1 MHTLWHI
8 DLLTLCE
15 TVYNTK
21 HYFLTF
27 WTKHHGLI
35 PVIYWICAVG
45 LLNIQQIMKASVT
58 CALCCTA
65 QYNTLRDEP
74 SLQTFLFRHF
84 FTKIRKIFT
93 VRRKTR
99 KLSKIRKTYA
109 KNVRL
114 DRYGSLTRT
123 VHQKSCDNIVWHMT
137 QRCQGE
143 AINTSHDLHTSPFGV
158 CATVISLDFVTPT
171 DPSPPVT
178 ANQVPP

>member
-8 DLLTLCE
+8 LTHCD
-15 TVYNTK
+15 TVYNAK

-35 PVIYWICAVG
+35 PVIYWNWAVG
-45 LLNIQQIMKASVT
+45 LLNIQQIMKTSVT

-114 DRYGSLTRT
+114 DRYDPCIAFFSISILPLPVITNNSL
-123 VHQKSCDNIVWHMT
+123 V
-137 QRCQGE
+137 
-143 AINTSHDLHTSPFGV
+143 INTF
-158 CATVISLDFVTPT
+158 DFL
-171 DPSPPVT
+171 
-178 ANQVPP
+178 AIR